1 MMSQGSPSLARPRV
15 LVVDDE
21 PNMCR
26 SLAILVADEGRRE
39 VDTARSGEEALLKIG
54 LGPSGEA
61 GGAERSDYCD
71 TDVMLCDLSMP
82 GIDGIELLRRV
93 RAAKLDVQV
102 IMMTAYST
110 VQSAVEAMRLGAHE
124 YLIKPFTNEEVCAA
138 IDSALM
144 QIRPSRVA
152 RRLRADAPERLV
164 EMVGRS
170 EPMRKLFH
178 VVERAAETDAT
189 VLVTGE
195 SGTGKELVARAIH
208 ALGRRRERAFVAV
221 NCAALSAELL
231 ESELFGHERGAFTG
245 AHKMKIGRLEQAD
258 GGTIFL
264 DEIGDMSPAL
274 QTKLLRALEERSFE
288 RVGGLATIHV
298 DLRVI
303 AATNQ
308 DLPRAIAEGRFREDL
323 YYRLNVVEVTP
334 PPLRERAGDLPL
346 LCELFLAEKAAEM
359 GVAKKR
365 LSPAAF
371 DALSAYAF
379 PGNVREL
386 ENLIERATVFA
397 DGDEILP
404 ADLPLPST
412 SRLVAPSLDA
422 LVAYII
428 GPNVQDGWSR
438 LASVTKELE
447 RHLLVRALAAWGD
460 RPNEEIARRLG
471 TSRRVLELRIAEFGL
486 KKRQ

>member
-1 MMSQGSPSLARPRV
+1 MMSQATFAPTRPRV

-39 VDTARSGEEALLKIG
+39 VETARSGEEALAK
-54 LGPSGEA
+54 LGNA
-61 GGAERSDYCD
+61 
-71 TDVMLCDLSMP
+71 TDVLLCDLSMP
-82 GIDGIELLRRV
+82 GIDGIEVLRRV

-138 IDSALM
+138 VDSALLQM
-144 QIRPSRVA
+144 RPSRFA
-152 RRLRADAPERLV
+152 RQLRAGAPVDGRLG
-164 EMVGRS
+164 EMVGSS
-170 EPMRKLFH
+170 EPMRRLFH
-178 VVERAAETDAT
+178 AVTRAAEADAT

-195 SGTGKELVARAIH
+195 SGMGKELVARAIH
-208 ALGRRRERAFVAV
+208 TLGKRRDRAFVAV
-221 NCAALSAELL
+221 NCAALTDELL

-245 AHKMKIGRLEQAD
+245 AHKTKIGRLEQAE

-264 DEIGDMSPAL
+264 DEVGDMSPAL
-274 QTKLLRALEERSFE
+274 QTKLLRALESRSFE
-288 RVGGLATIHV
+288 RVGGVSTIHV
-298 DLRVI
+298 DIRVV

-334 PPLRERAGDLPL
+334 PPLRERTGDLPL
-346 LCELFLAEKAAEM
+346 LCELFLAEKAAEL
-359 GVAKKR
+359 GVPKKR

-371 DALSAYAF
+371 EALSSNTF

-397 DGDEILP
+397 EGDEIQLG
-404 ADLPLPST
+404 DLPLPST
-412 SRLVAPSLDA
+412 ARPLVAPSLEA
-422 LVAYII
+422 LI
-428 GPNVQDGWSR
+428 GPDLQDGWSR
-438 LASVTKELE
+438 LAEVTKELE
-447 RHLLVRALAAWGD
+447 RQLLVRALAAWGA

-471 TSRRVLELRIAEFGL
+471 TSRRVLELRLAEFGL
-486 KKRQ
+486 KKPR

>member
-1 MMSQGSPSLARPRV
+1 MMSQATFAPTRPRV

-39 VDTARSGEEALLKIG
+39 VETARSGEEALAK
-54 LGPSGEA
+54 LGNA
-61 GGAERSDYCD
+61 
-71 TDVMLCDLSMP
+71 TDVLLCDLSMP
-82 GIDGIELLRRV
+82 GIDGIEVLRRV

-138 IDSALM
+138 VDSALLQM
-144 QIRPSRVA
+144 RPSRFA
-152 RRLRADAPERLV
+152 RQLRAGAPVDGRLG
-164 EMVGRS
+164 EMVGSS
-170 EPMRKLFH
+170 EPMRRLFH
-178 VVERAAETDAT
+178 AVTRAAEADAT

-208 ALGRRRERAFVAV
+208 TLGKRRDRAFVAV
-221 NCAALSAELL
+221 NCAALTDELL

-245 AHKMKIGRLEQAD
+245 AHKTKIGRLEQAD

-264 DEIGDMSPAL
+264 DEVGDMSPAL
-274 QTKLLRALEERSFE
+274 QTKLLRALEARSFE
-288 RVGGLATIHV
+288 RVGGLETIHV

-323 YYRLNVVEVTP
+323 YYRLNVVQVTP
-334 PPLRERAGDLPL
+334 PPLRERTGDLPL
-346 LCELFLAEKAAEM
+346 LCELFLAEKAAEL
-359 GVAKKR
+359 GVPKKR

-371 DALSAYAF
+371 EALSANAF

-397 DGDEILP
+397 EGDEIQLG
-404 ADLPLPST
+404 DLPLPST
-412 SRLVAPSLDA
+412 ARPLVAPSLEA
-422 LVAYII
+422 LI
-428 GPNVQDGWSR
+428 GPDLQDGWSR
-438 LASVTKELE
+438 LAEVTKELE
-447 RHLLVRALAAWGD
+447 RQLLVRALAAWGA

-471 TSRRVLELRIAEFGL
+471 TSRRVLELRLAEFGL
-486 KKRQ
+486 KKPR

>member
-1 MMSQGSPSLARPRV
+1 MMSQATFAPTRPRV

-39 VDTARSGEEALLKIG
+39 VETARSGEEALAK
-54 LGPSGEA
+54 LGNA
-61 GGAERSDYCD
+61 
-71 TDVMLCDLSMP
+71 TDVLLCDLSMP
-82 GIDGIELLRRV
+82 GIDGIEVLRRV

-138 IDSALM
+138 VDSALLQM
-144 QIRPSRVA
+144 RPSRFA
-152 RRLRADAPERLV
+152 RQLRAGAPVDGRLG
-164 EMVGRS
+164 EMVGSS
-170 EPMRKLFH
+170 EPMRRLFH
-178 VVERAAETDAT
+178 AVTRAAEADAT

-208 ALGRRRERAFVAV
+208 TLGKRRDRAFVAV
-221 NCAALSAELL
+221 NCAALTDELL

-245 AHKMKIGRLEQAD
+245 AHKTKIGRLEQAD

-264 DEIGDMSPAL
+264 DEVGDMSPAL
-274 QTKLLRALEERSFE
+274 QTKLLRALEARSFE
-288 RVGGLATIHV
+288 RVGGLETIHV

-323 YYRLNVVEVTP
+323 YYRLNVVQVTP
-334 PPLRERAGDLPL
+334 PPLRERTGDLPL
-346 LCELFLAEKAAEM
+346 LCELFLAEKAAEL
-359 GVAKKR
+359 GVPKKR

-371 DALSAYAF
+371 EALSANAF

-397 DGDEILP
+397 EGDEIQLG
-404 ADLPLPST
+404 DLPLPST
-412 SRLVAPSLDA
+412 ARPLVAPSLEA
-422 LVAYII
+422 LI
-428 GPNVQDGWSR
+428 GPDLQDGWSR
-438 LASVTKELE
+438 LAEVTKELE
-447 RHLLVRALAAWGD
+447 RQLLVRALQAWGA
-460 RPNEEIARRLG
+460 RPNEEIAQRLG

-486 KKRQ
+486 KKK

>member
-1 MMSQGSPSLARPRV
+1 MMSQATFAPTRPRV

-39 VDTARSGEEALLKIG
+39 VETARSGEEALAK
-54 LGPSGEA
+54 LGNA
-61 GGAERSDYCD
+61 
-71 TDVMLCDLSMP
+71 TDVLLCDLSMP
-82 GIDGIELLRRV
+82 GIDGIEVLRRV

-138 IDSALM
+138 VDSALLQM
-144 QIRPSRVA
+144 RPSRFA
-152 RRLRADAPERLV
+152 RQLRAGAPVDGRLG
-164 EMVGRS
+164 EMVGSS
-170 EPMRKLFH
+170 EPMRRLFH
-178 VVERAAETDAT
+178 AVTRAAEADAT

-208 ALGRRRERAFVAV
+208 TLGKRRDRAFVAV
-221 NCAALSAELL
+221 NCAALTDELL

-245 AHKMKIGRLEQAD
+245 AHKTKIGRLEQAD

-264 DEIGDMSPAL
+264 DEVGDMSPAL
-274 QTKLLRALEERSFE
+274 QTKLLRALEARSFE
-288 RVGGLATIHV
+288 RVGGLETIHV

-323 YYRLNVVEVTP
+323 YYRLNVVQVTP
-334 PPLRERAGDLPL
+334 PPLRERTGDLPL
-346 LCELFLAEKAAEM
+346 LCELFLAEKAAEL
-359 GVAKKR
+359 GVPKKR

-371 DALSAYAF
+371 EALSSNTF

-397 DGDEILP
+397 EGDEIQLG
-404 ADLPLPST
+404 DLPLPST
-412 SRLVAPSLDA
+412 ARPLVAPSLEA
-422 LVAYII
+422 LI
-428 GPNVQDGWSR
+428 GPDLQDGWSR
-438 LASVTKELE
+438 LAEVTKELE
-447 RHLLVRALAAWGD
+447 RQLLVRALAAWGA

-471 TSRRVLELRIAEFGL
+471 TSRRVLELRLAEFGL
-486 KKRQ
+486 KKPR

>member
-1 MMSQGSPSLARPRV
+1 MRPRV

-39 VDTARSGEEALLKIG
+39 VETARSGEEALLK
-54 LGPSGEA
+54 LGES
-61 GGAERSDYCD
+61 
-71 TDVMLCDLSMP
+71 TDVLLCDLSMP

-124 YLIKPFTNEEVCAA
+124 YLIKPFTNEEVCGAV
-138 IDSALM
+138 DSALM
-144 QIRPSRVA
+144 QMRPSRFA
-152 RRLRADAPERLV
+152 RKLRAGAADRLG
-164 EMVGRS
+164 EMVGSS
-170 EPMRKLFH
+170 EPMRRLFH
-178 VVERAAETDAT
+178 VVERAAEADAT

-208 ALGRRRERAFVAV
+208 TLGKRRDRAFVAV

-245 AHKMKIGRLEQAD
+245 AHKTKIGRLEQAD

-274 QTKLLRALEERSFE
+274 QTKLLRALEGRSFE
-288 RVGGLATIHV
+288 RVGGLATITV

-323 YYRLNVVEVTP
+323 YYRLNVVQVTP
-334 PPLRERAGDLPL
+334 PPLRERTGDLPL
-346 LCELFLAEKAAEM
+346 LCELFLAEKAAEL
-359 GVAKKR
+359 GVPKKR
-365 LSPAAF
+365 LAPAAF

-404 ADLPLPST
+404 ADLPLT
-412 SRLVAPSLDA
+412 WKSRTLDQPSLDA
-422 LVAYII
+422 LI
-428 GPNVQDGWSR
+428 GPVVEDGWTR
-438 LASVTKELE
+438 LTAVTKELE
-447 RHLLVRALAAWGD
+447 RQLVVRALAAWGD

-471 TSRRVLELRIAEFGL
+471 TSRRVLELRLAEFGL
-486 KKRQ
+486 KKR

>member
-1 MMSQGSPSLARPRV
+1 
-15 LVVDDE
+15 
-21 PNMCR
+21 
-26 SLAILVADEGRRE
+26 
-39 VDTARSGEEALLKIG
+39 
-54 LGPSGEA
+54 
-61 GGAERSDYCD
+61 
-71 TDVMLCDLSMP
+71 MP

-93 RAAKLDVQV
+93 RAARLDVQV

-144 QIRPSRVA
+144 QMRPSRAA
-152 RRLRADAPERLV
+152 RQLRAGAADRLA

-170 EPMRKLFH
+170 EPMRRLFH
-178 VVERAAETDAT
+178 VVERAAEADAT

-195 SGTGKELVARAIH
+195 SGTGKELVARAIF
-208 ALGRRRERAFVAV
+208 ALGKRRERPFVAV

-245 AHKMKIGRLEQAD
+245 AHKTKIGRLEQAD

-274 QTKLLRALEERSFE
+274 QTKLLRALEARSFE
-288 RVGGLATIHV
+288 RVGGLVTIHV

-346 LCELFLAEKAAEM
+346 LCELFLAEKAAEL

-371 DALSAYAF
+371 DALAAYAF

-412 SRLVAPSLDA
+412 LRPLTAPSLDA
-422 LVAYII
+422 LI
-428 GPNVQDGWSR
+428 GPVVQDGWSR
-438 LASVTKELE
+438 LAAVTKELE
-447 RHLLVRALAAWGD
+447 RQLLVRALGAWGD

-471 TSRRVLELRIAEFGL
+471 TSRRVLELRLAEFAL

>member
-1 MMSQGSPSLARPRV
+1 MSSAAASPSVVPPARPRV

-26 SLAILVADEGRRE
+26 SLAILVSDEGARD
-39 VDTARSGEEALLKIG
+39 VDTARSGEEALRKLEQ
-54 LGPSGEA
+54 P
-61 GGAERSDYCD
+61 

-82 GIDGIELLRRV
+82 GMDGIELLRRV
-93 RAAKLDVQV
+93 RAAGLDVQV

-110 VQSAVEAMRLGAHE
+110 VQSAVEAMRLGARE

-138 IDSALM
+138 VDSALA
-144 QIRPSRVA
+144 QVRPSRVA
-152 RRLRADAPERLV
+152 RKLRADAAERLG

-170 EPMRKLFH
+170 EPMRRLFH
-178 VVERAAETDAT
+178 VVERAAESDAT

-208 ALGRRRERAFVAV
+208 ALSKRRQRSFVAV
-221 NCAALSAELL
+221 NCAALSEQLL

-264 DEIGDMSPAL
+264 DEVGDMSPGL

-298 DLRVI
+298 DLRVV

-308 DLPRAIAEGRFREDL
+308 DLGRAIAEGRFREDL
-323 YYRLNVVEVTP
+323 FYRLDVVAVTT

-346 LCELFLAEKAAEM
+346 LCELFLAEKAAEV
-359 GVAKKR
+359 GVATKR
-365 LSPAAF
+365 LSAEAEAALF
-371 DALSAYAF
+371 SYSF

-397 DGDEILP
+397 DGDEIQL
-404 ADLPLPST
+404 ADLPLRST
-412 SRLVAPSLDA
+412 MQLPLPSLET
-422 LVAYII
+422 LI
-428 GPNVQDGWSR
+428 GPDLHDAWAR
-438 LASVTKELE
+438 LGAVTKELE
-447 RHLLVRALAAWGD
+447 RQLLARALGHFGD

-471 TSRRVLELRIAEFGL
+471 TSRRVLELRLSEFGL
-486 KKRQ
+486 KKKSSS

>member
-1 MMSQGSPSLARPRV
+1 MMSQGTTVEGRAAVRPRV

-39 VDTARSGEEALLKIG
+39 VETARSGEEALEK
-54 LGPSGEA
+54 LGNA
-61 GGAERSDYCD
+61 
-71 TDVMLCDLSMP
+71 TDVLLCDLSMP
-82 GIDGIELLRRV
+82 GIDGIEVLRRV

-138 IDSALM
+138 VDSALM
-144 QIRPSRVA
+144 QMRPSRFA
-152 RRLRADAPERLV
+152 RQLRAGARDRLG
-164 EMVGRS
+164 EMVGSS
-170 EPMRKLFH
+170 EPMRKLFR
-178 VVERAAETDAT
+178 VVERAAEADAT

-195 SGTGKELVARAIH
+195 SGTGKELIARAIH
-208 ALGRRRERAFVAV
+208 TLGKRRERAFVAV

-274 QTKLLRALEERSFE
+274 QTKLLRALEARSFE

-323 YYRLNVVEVTP
+323 YYRLNVVQVTP
-334 PPLRERAGDLPL
+334 PPLRERTGDLPL
-346 LCELFLAEKAAEM
+346 LCELFLAEKAAEL
-359 GVAKKR
+359 GVPKKR
-365 LSPAAF
+365 LSPPAF
-371 DALSAYAF
+371 EALAAYAF

-397 DGDEILP
+397 DGDEIQP
-404 ADLPLPST
+404 DDLPLPSRARALPA
-412 SRLVAPSLDA
+412 SSLEA
-422 LVAYII
+422 LAAYII
-428 GPNVQDGWSR
+428 GPDVQDGWSR
-438 LASVTKELE
+438 LAAVTKELE
-447 RHLLVRALAAWGD
+447 RQLLVRALAAWGA

-471 TSRRVLELRIAEFGL
+471 TSRRVLELRLAEFGL
-486 KKRQ
+486 KKPR

>member
-1 MMSQGSPSLARPRV
+1 MISQVPTPVRPRV

-26 SLAILVADEGRRE
+26 SLAILVSDEGRRE
-39 VDTARSGEEALLKIG
+39 VDTARSGEEALAK
-54 LGPSGEA
+54 LG
-61 GGAERSDYCD
+61 DT
-71 TDVMLCDLSMP
+71 TDVILCDLSMP
-82 GIDGIELLRRV
+82 GMDGIEVLRRV
-93 RAAKLDVQV
+93 RAERPDVQV

-138 IDSALM
+138 VESALAAM
-144 QIRPSRVA
+144 RPSRFA
-152 RRLRADAPERLV
+152 RKLRAGAPKDDRLG
-164 EMVGRS
+164 EMVGSS
-170 EPMRKLFH
+170 EPMRRLFR
-178 VVERAAETDAT
+178 VVQRAAESDAT

-208 ALGRRRERAFVAV
+208 ALSKRRERAFVAV

-245 AHKMKIGRLEQAD
+245 AHKTKIGRLEQAD

-264 DEIGDMSPAL
+264 DEVGDMSPAL

-288 RVGGLATIHV
+288 RVGGLDTIHV
-298 DLRVI
+298 DLRVV

-346 LCELFLAEKAAEM
+346 LCELFLAEKAAEL
-359 GVAKKR
+359 GVPKKR

-371 DALSAYAF
+371 ELLSTYGF

-397 DGDEILP
+397 EGDEILP

-412 SRLVAPSLDA
+412 VRPLAQPSLEA
-422 LVAYII
+422 LI
-428 GPNVQDGWSR
+428 GPDVHDGWAR
-438 LASVTKELE
+438 LATVTKELE
-447 RHLLVRALAAWGD
+447 RQLLQRALAVWGD

-471 TSRRVLELRIAEFGL
+471 TSRRVLELRLAEFGL
-486 KKRQ
+486 KKR

>member
-1 MMSQGSPSLARPRV
+1 MMSQGQASPARPRV

-39 VDTARSGEEALLKIG
+39 VDTARSGEEALAKLG
-54 LGPSGEA
+54 MGPSGGA
-61 GGAERSDYCD
+61 GAAERSENND
-71 TDVMLCDLSMP
+71 TDVILCDLSMP
-82 GIDGIELLRRV
+82 GIDGMELLRRV
-93 RAAKLDVQV
+93 RAARLDVQV

-138 IDSALM
+138 VDSAL
-144 QIRPSRVA
+144 QVRPSRAA
-152 RRLRADAPERLV
+152 RQLRAGAPVSVRLG
-164 EMVGRS
+164 EMVGCS
-170 EPMRKLFH
+170 EPMRRLFR

-221 NCAALSAELL
+221 NCAALTAELL

-245 AHKMKIGRLEQAD
+245 AHKTKIGRLEQAD

-334 PPLRERAGDLPL
+334 PPLRERTGDLPL

-359 GVAKKR
+359 GVPQKR
-365 LSPAAF
+365 LSEAAF
-371 DALSAYAF
+371 DALAAYAF

-397 DGDEILP
+397 ESDEILP
-404 ADLPLPST
+404 IDLPLPST
-412 SRLVAPSLDA
+412 SRPLAAPSLEA
-422 LVAYII
+422 LI
-428 GPNVQDGWSR
+428 GPDVQHGWTR
-438 LASVTKELE
+438 LGAVTKELE
-447 RHLLVRALAAWGD
+447 RQLLVRALAAWGA

-471 TSRRVLELRIAEFGL
+471 TSRRVLELRLAEFGL
-486 KKRQ
+486 KKK